1 MRSLLH
7 AIKLPNLVKCVNA
20 GRETTVQAEDL
31 ALDDGRQG
39 QVIEQL
45 RELFPY
51 VRVTVLTQAL
61 IIETIPT
68 L

>member
-7 AIKLPNLVKCVNA
+7 AIELPNLVKCVDA
-20 GRETTVQAEDL
+20 GGETTVQAEDL
-31 ALDDGRQG
+31 GLDDSRQW

-45 RELFPY
+45 GELFPH
-51 VRVTVLTQAL
+51 VRVTVLTQTL

>member
-31 ALDDGRQG
+31 ALDDGRQR

>member
-7 AIKLPNLVKCVNA
+7 AIELPNLVKCVNA

-31 ALDDGRQG
+31 ALDDGRQR